1 MGKFNV
7 AAWLGCSFATLV
19 GLAALGSSPASAV
32 SSVVMGP
39 SGICPTTL
47 GHTAVGSAGVGN
59 ATDCNLVIT
68 FNADGS
74 IATTAGPQSTFES
87 VEDAL
92 IGVVNNS
99 GHTIFSFNLD
109 GGTSEI
115 MGFDGDGIDLYT
127 FSSVGVQGNITPT
140 AGNPDGTGYGGFNA
154 YFTNISG
161 GAGCIFL
168 DCSGTV
174 NFLNGI
180 ASGSHDFF
188 SLEEPASLNLTVRNV
203 PEPLTLSLFSAGLIG
218 AAALR
223 RKAKKKA

>member
-7 AAWLGCSFATLV
+7 SAWVGCSFAALV
-19 GLAALGSSPASAV
+19 GLAALGSSPASA
-32 SSVVMGP
+32 VVMGP

-59 ATDCNLVIT
+59 AADCNLVIT

-74 IATTAGPQSTFES
+74 IVTTAGPQSTFES

-115 MGFDGDGIDLYT
+115 MGSDGD
-127 FSSVGVQGNITPT
+127 
-140 AGNPDGTGYGGFNA
+140 
-154 YFTNISG
+154 
-161 GAGCIFL
+161 
-168 DCSGTV
+168 
-174 NFLNGI
+174 
-180 ASGSHDFF
+180 
-188 SLEEPASLNLTVRNV
+188 
-203 PEPLTLSLFSAGLIG
+203 
-218 AAALR
+218 
-223 RKAKKKA
+223 